1 MDRGYLDFVRL
12 YAMHRAGA
20 FFVTRAK
27 ENMDARRVYSFPVD
41 RASGIICDQRIMLNG
56 FYSAEN
62 YPDHL
67 RRIRLND
74 PETGKT
80 LVFLTNNTA
89 LPALTIAELYKSR
102 WQVELFFQMDQA
114 APAHQALSGYQRE
127 RREKPSLVCYRH
139 LCVDRHHQEGTKTRG
154 LALHLS
160 TDSVG
165 FDLRENRDF
174 MRSSAKSLP
183 ILPSNSF

>member
-1 MDRGYLDFVRL
+1 MDRGYLDFIRL

-41 RASGIICDQRIMLNG
+41 RASGIICDQRVMLNG
-56 FYSAEN
+56 FYSADN

-67 RRIRLND
+67 RRIRFND

-89 LPALTIAELYKSR
+89 LPALTIAALYKSR
-102 WQVELFFQMDQA
+102 WQVELFFENTTWCTPPYVIESQRA
-114 APAHQALSGYQRE
+114 SSLNSPLVGVLPGFLS
-127 RREKPSLVCYRH
+127 PCSARH
-139 LCVDRHHQEGTKTRG
+139 PFSAVSMG
-154 LALHLS
+154 
-160 TDSVG
+160 
-165 FDLRENRDF
+165 
-174 MRSSAKSLP
+174 RSHR
-183 ILPSNSF
+183 FV